1 MIEGLLILVSI
12 AKFLL
17 AFFQIRFITDHQY
30 FHTRNKKFSDIWSKV
45 KKIMAKEVVYS
56 ANAPEPIGPYSQ
68 AIKAGNMLFISGQV
82 AIQKPSGDLITGNIT
97 DESHQVMKNLS
108 EILKAGGMD
117 FSNVVKS
124 TIFLKE
130 MNNIPKVNEVY
141 GSYFKDQPP
150 ARETVEVSRLPKDV
164 NVEISCIAVK

>member
-1 MIEGLLILVSI
+1 
-12 AKFLL
+12 
-17 AFFQIRFITDHQY
+17 
-30 FHTRNKKFSDIWSKV
+30 
-45 KKIMAKEVVYS
+45 MAKEVIYS

-68 AIKAGNMLFISGQV
+68 AIKVGNMLFISGQV
-82 AIQKPSGDLITGNIT
+82 AIQKPSGDLVIGNIT

-108 EILKAGGMD
+108 EVLKAGGMD

-124 TIFLKE
+124 TIFLKD
-130 MNNIPKVNEVY
+130 MNSFPKVNEVY